1 MRCISFFFLHAQPWI
16 ATFHLKSC
24 IILSILCQSKNW
36 RSSLSVD
43 GNVSGL
49 AWNDVSMN
57 NIWNDVSMNNMTSF
71 SWNFSE
77 NVLVEQIFSFFRV
90 HIRVYKI
97 RFISFDIS
105 CTYPSLVCKKTNL
118 MLHHGHQF
126 LFFIAYTTGTKRFI
140 NFVLTKQKFRFL
152 EDTHCSWNLRSE
164 FFDCVRKIQN
174 VLNWKN
180 RQFSTQIA

>member
-1 MRCISFFFLHAQPWI
+1 MPCLGQLHFTLNLALFYQFYVSQK
-16 ATFHLKSC
+16 TDVRLYQ
-24 IILSILCQSKNW
+24 LMVT
-36 RSSLSVD
+36 SV
-43 GNVSGL
+43 GL

-77 NVLVEQIFSFFRV
+77 NDLVGQIFSFFRV

-140 NFVLTKQKFRFL
+140 NFVLTEQKFRFL
-152 EDTHCSWNLRSE
+152 EDTQCSWNLAIRILWL
-164 FFDCVRKIQN
+164 CVRKIQN

-180 RQFSTQIA
+180 RQFSIQIA